1 MDIVIVKNLDIIDVK
16 LKKLCEHISCEKRS
30 KANKLLNK
38 NDKIQTI
45 VADIII
51 RIQLIKHFNIR
62 NESICFN
69 KNIYGKP
76 YVEKIKNFHF
86 NISHSGEYVAVAIS
100 KQKVGIDIEKIKNI
114 DYFDIAE
121 NFFTNKE
128 LKYIM
133 RPNKQESLER
143 FYDIWTLK
151 ESYIKFNGKGLSIP
165 LDSFTIFFDDDG
177 SIKAID
183 NNCCTNNIFNQINI
197 LPGYKLSICRLNN
210 ERFYIKILN
219 QNEIIDYFL
228 KLIKKENI

>member
-1 MDIVIVKNLDIIDVK
+1 MDIVIVKNLDIIDEK

-62 NESICFN
+62 NENICFN

-100 KQKVGIDIEKIKNI
+100 KQKVGIDIEKVKNI
-114 DYFDIAE
+114 DYFDIAK
-121 NFFTNKE
+121 NF
-128 LKYIM
+128 L
-133 RPNKQESLER
+133 
-143 FYDIWTLK
+143 
-151 ESYIKFNGKGLSIP
+151 
-165 LDSFTIFFDDDG
+165 
-177 SIKAID
+177 
-183 NNCCTNNIFNQINI
+183 
-197 LPGYKLSICRLNN
+197 
-210 ERFYIKILN
+210 
-219 QNEIIDYFL
+219 
-228 KLIKKENI
+228 LIKS